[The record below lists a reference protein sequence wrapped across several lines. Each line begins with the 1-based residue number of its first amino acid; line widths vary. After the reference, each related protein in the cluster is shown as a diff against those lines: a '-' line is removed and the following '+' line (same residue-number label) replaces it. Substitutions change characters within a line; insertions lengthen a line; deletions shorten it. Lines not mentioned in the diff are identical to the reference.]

1 MEILG
6 ALIRLIFLVLWV
18 WALIDILKSDFK
30 DNINKI
36 IWLLVVFVLN
46 FLGVLPYYFIGRGQK
61 A

>member
-6 ALIRLIFLVLWV
+6 ALLGFVVFILWI

-46 FLGVLPYYFIGRGQK
+46 FLGVLLYYFIGREQK

>member
-6 ALIRLIFLVLWV
+6 ALLGFVVFVLWI

-46 FLGVLPYYFIGRGQK
+46 FLGVVLYYFIGRGQK

>member
-6 ALIRLIFLVLWV
+6 VLVGLIFLVLWI

-46 FLGVLPYYFIGRGQK
+46 FLGVVLYYFIGRGQK

>member
-6 ALIRLIFLVLWV
+6 ALLGFVVFILWI

-46 FLGVLPYYFIGRGQK
+46 FLGVLLYYFIGRGQK

>member
-6 ALIRLIFLVLWV
+6 ALLGFVVLVLWI

-36 IWLLVVFVLN
+36 IWLLVVLLLN
-46 FLGVLPYYFIGRGQK
+46 FLGVLLYYFIGRGQK

>member
-6 ALIRLIFLVLWV
+6 ALLGFVVFVLWI

-46 FLGVLPYYFIGRGQK
+46 FLGVLLYYFIGRGQK